1 MPRML
6 TSAFKTQL
14 KGTTGTA
21 FYKSDLSCGKADVP
35 DSTHR
40 LTKHWKWLTACHTL
54 QPQVPV
60 VGSVITKS
68 TNTLP
73 SNYIFDIFTSG
84 ALGNMS
90 THWKNNFS
98 LMQLPLSHV
107 EAGDA

>member
-1 MPRML
+1 MFEPCCDVSTRHMN
-6 TSAFKTQL
+6 SENMA
-14 KGTTGTA
+14 
-21 FYKSDLSCGKADVP
+21 KADVP

-90 THWKNNFS
+90 THWKKK
-98 LMQLPLSHV
+98 
-107 EAGDA
+107 

>member
-1 MPRML
+1 MFEPCCDVSTRHMN
-6 TSAFKTQL
+6 SENMA
-14 KGTTGTA
+14 
-21 FYKSDLSCGKADVP
+21 KADVP

-90 THWKNNFS
+90 THWKKNNNNFS
-98 LMQLPLSHV
+98 LMQLPQSHV
-107 EAGDA
+107 SGGWGCLGLG